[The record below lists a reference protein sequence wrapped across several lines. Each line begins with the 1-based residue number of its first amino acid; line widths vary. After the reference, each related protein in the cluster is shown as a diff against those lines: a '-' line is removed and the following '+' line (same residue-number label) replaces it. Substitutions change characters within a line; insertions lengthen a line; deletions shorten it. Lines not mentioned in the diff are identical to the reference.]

1 MSGGCSVS
9 TVIRAQTKCV
19 RMILPSSLSA
29 VAKVSDPVCQ
39 EDVPV
44 CRRKSVRPLCQ
55 EDVPVCRHEV
65 SDLLCQKCSCLL
77 SRKLRSTVSER
88 FTRFPPGKCGCEI
101 WFFWRRNYGHLRFLY
116 SPAFRWVSSLPLWL
130 LSHSGN
136 RLFLCVHQ
144 DLIQFTKCLLNLR
157 SFTFLRV
164 PYFILY
170 YFLKIYNVSS

>member
-1 MSGGCSVS
+1 MFFCLLLHRPRPTVPRKYYRGPCLPSRSVKPTMSGGCSVS

-101 WFFWRRNYGHLRFLY
+101 CFFLAKELW
-116 SPAFRWVSSLPLWL
+116 PSSIPIFTCFSLSQLPPL
-130 LSHSGN
+130 
-136 RLFLCVHQ
+136 V
-144 DLIQFTKCLLNLR
+144 T
-157 SFTFLRV
+157 SFTLGQ
-164 PYFILY
+164 
-170 YFLKIYNVSS
+170 